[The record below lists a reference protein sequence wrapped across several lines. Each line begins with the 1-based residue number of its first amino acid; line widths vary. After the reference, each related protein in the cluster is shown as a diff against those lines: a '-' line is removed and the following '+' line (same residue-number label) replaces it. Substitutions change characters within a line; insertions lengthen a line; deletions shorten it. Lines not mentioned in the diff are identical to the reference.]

1 MDDNGNHVSHGGY
14 GIIEIQKM
22 DIGLSIEVFQ
32 PKRWDELPS
41 LCLHRVEH
49 L

>member
-1 MDDNGNHVSHGGY
+1 MNDNGNHVSQGGY
-14 GIIEIQKM
+14 GIIEVGRI
-22 DIGLSIEVFQ
+22 DLGDSVEVFQ
-32 PKRWDELPS
+32 PKRRDELPS